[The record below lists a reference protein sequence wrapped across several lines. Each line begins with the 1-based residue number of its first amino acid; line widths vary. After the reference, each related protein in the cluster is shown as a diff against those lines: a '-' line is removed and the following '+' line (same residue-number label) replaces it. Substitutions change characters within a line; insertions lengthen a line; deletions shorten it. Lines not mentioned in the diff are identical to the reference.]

1 MDFSQISAIAAA
13 VGAAKQLGEA
23 ALGIR
28 DFNQL
33 SGTVM
38 NLNAQ
43 LLKAQEGLLAH
54 NTELLQLQNEHFH
67 AREKLRELEEALRE
81 RGRYTLVEVAPGNFA
96 YRVNLTPQ
104 ESRPGEPSSTEPL
117 HYVCQSC
124 FDNGRKVVM
133 QASNVR
139 RLLDGRSQL
148 VGTWHCRAC
157 NGHVLR

>member
-1 MDFSQISAIAAA
+1 MDYSQISAIAGA
-13 VGAAKQLGEA
+13 VAAAKQLGEA

-54 NTELLQLQNEHFH
+54 NAELLQLQHEHFQ
-67 AREKLRELEEALRE
+67 AREKLRKLEEAIRD
-81 RGRYTLVEVAPGNFA
+81 RGHYSLVEVSPGIFS
-96 YRVNLTPQ
+96 YRVNLSPQ
-104 ESRPGEPSSTEPL
+104 QGGTGEPGTAEPL

-124 FDNGRKVVM
+124 FDNGRKVVL
-133 QASNVR
+133 QASS
-139 RLLDGRSQL
+139 LSQL
-148 VGTWHCRAC
+148 VGRKTSRVNTWHCVVC
-157 NGHVLR
+157 NRHIRR